1 MDNKIIY
8 DEVITAI
15 AKKKQSI
22 QFIFAAHN
30 ANITVLG
37 DAEKFLW
44 LIIKIQ
50 KLTYHRKILI
60 SNLRISKLWI
70 LWKVGKKY
78 LIKGN

>member
-22 QFIFAAHN
+22 QFIFAAHD
-30 ANITVLG
+30 ANIIVLG
-37 DAEKFLW
+37 DAERIFVVDYQDTKND
-44 LIIKIQ
+44 
-50 KLTYHRKILI
+50 I
-60 SNLRISKLWI
+60 SQENIDLKSTHKQLWI